1 MWICVFLWDCA
12 CVSAG
17 AHRGWNIVDVLALKF
32 QAIES
37 HLIWAVEIKFAKATN
52 APIHGPTDANTGSI
66 KK

>member
-1 MWICVFLWDCA
+1 
-12 CVSAG
+12 VSAG

-37 HLIWAVEIKFAKATN
+37 HLIWAVGIKFAKATN
-52 APIHGPTDANTGSI
+52 APIHGPTDANAGSI